1 MIDWQHHPILES
13 RDPPR
18 RIAVL
23 RALQLGD
30 LLLAVPALRSIRSG
44 FPGAEITLIGLPWAA
59 RFADRFDRYIDRFIE
74 FPGYEGIVESP
85 FSRERTRAFMSDQ
98 QAYGYDIAIQMHG
111 NGRVSNQFVLDLGAR
126 VSVGF
131 YAGERP
137 KGLTLAAKY
146 PTHGAEIRRNLLL
159 AKLLGCPNQSTRLE
173 FPLTED
179 DEAEADLLLAS
190 RQGARGPL
198 VVVHPGARSPARRWP
213 AERFAAVADALAQ
226 ELDAT
231 IALTGGPDE
240 LEAVH
245 LVESHMLTQP
255 LQLAG
260 LTSLGGLAAII
271 ARAALMIS
279 NDTGPAHLA
288 DALKTPSVTIFGPA
302 DPERWAPLDRTL
314 HAVVRWPV
322 GCNPCGNW
330 ECPID
335 HRCLRL
341 ISPELVTEVALSALP
356 RRSLV
361 CNA

>member
-1 MIDWQHHPILES
+1 MIDWRRHPILDS
-13 RDPPR
+13 REPPR

-30 LLLAVPALRSIRSG
+30 LLLATPALRSIRSG

-59 RFADRFDRYIDRFIE
+59 QFAERFARYIDRFVE
-74 FPGYEGIVESP
+74 FPGYPGIIETP
-85 FSRERTRAFMSDQ
+85 FDPERTRTFMREQ
-98 QAYGYDIAIQMHG
+98 HAYGYDIAIQMHG
-111 NGRVSNQFVLDLGAR
+111 NGRVSNQFVLDLQPR
-126 VSVGF
+126 VSVGC
-131 YAGERP
+131 YVGEPP
-137 KGLTLAAKY
+137 KGLTLAMAY
-146 PTHGAEIRRNLLL
+146 PSRGAEIRRNLQL
-159 AKLLGCPNQSTRLE
+159 AKLLGCPNRSTGLE

-179 DEAEADLLLAS
+179 DEAEAAVLLDPVN
-190 RQGARGPL
+190 GARGPL
-198 VVVHPGARSPARRWP
+198 VVIHPGARSPARRWP
-213 AERFAAVADALAQ
+213 AESFAAVADALAK

-231 IALTGGPDE
+231 IVLTGGSDE
-240 LEAVH
+240 LETAH
-245 LVESHMLTQP
+245 LVESLMLTQP
-255 LQLAG
+255 LNLAG

-271 ARAALMIS
+271 ARAGLMIS

-302 DPERWAPLDRTL
+302 EPERWAPLDRSL

-341 ISPELVTEVALSALP
+341 ISPELVTDIALGALP